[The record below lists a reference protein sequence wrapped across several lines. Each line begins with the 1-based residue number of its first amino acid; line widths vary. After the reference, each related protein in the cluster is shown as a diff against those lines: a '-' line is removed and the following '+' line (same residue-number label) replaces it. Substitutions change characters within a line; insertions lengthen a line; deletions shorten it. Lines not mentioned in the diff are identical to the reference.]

1 MIRTTPQWSLGT
13 NVNGHP
19 FGCGQQGPL
28 PQGPAL
34 LHQADQLMSHAWNRP
49 PERSDPGWL
58 QPSAH
63 PVTARSQRVLESQ
76 IKVST

>member
-28 PQGPAL
+28 PEGPAL